1 MYAIATLL
9 LVVATSLIITRVATV
24 VLAATGMSNQSA
36 RFQARSAFTGAG
48 FTTTESE
55 EVTGHPQRR
64 RVVMTLMLLG
74 NAGIVAAA
82 SSLILGFR
90 AGGTGSQ
97 PVRIVQLGIGM
108 VVLVWLSRNAWVDRR
123 LTRLIRRVLHRYTDI
138 PTRDLAG
145 LLDLSGSYAVSELAV
160 TEGDWLADGALGEL
174 DLRDEGVAVL
184 GVTRCNGRYLGAPSG
199 STTVGPGD
207 VLVLYGT
214 GEALT
219 ELDHRPS
226 GAEGDARHQRAVQRQ
241 HRRASTEEDAD
252 QADPADGHD
261 RAGRTDHD

>member
-9 LVVATSLIITRVATV
+9 LVAATSLIITRVATV
-24 VLAATGMSNQSA
+24 ILVATGMSNQSA

-97 PVRIVQLGIGM
+97 PVRILQLGIGM
-108 VVLVWLSRNAWVDRR
+108 VVLVWLSRNAWVDRH
-123 LTRLIRRVLHRYTDI
+123 LTRLIRRFLHRYTDI
-138 PTRDLAG
+138 STRDLAG

-160 TEGDWLADGALGEL
+160 TEGDWIAHATLAELG
-174 DLRDEGVAVL
+174 LRDEGVAVL
-184 GVTRCNGRYLGAPSG
+184 GVTRSSGRYLGAPSG
-199 STTVGPGD
+199 ATVVAPGD
-207 VLVLYGT
+207 VLVLYGV
-214 GEALT
+214 GEALS
-219 ELDHRPS
+219 ELDDRPA

-241 HRRASTEEDAD
+241 HRRASTEADAD
-252 QADPADGHD
+252 RAEPADRAD
-261 RAGRTDHD
+261 RAGRNDQA